1 MVKSDLIQKLCN
13 LHVNIRRSDITKIVD
28 IFFEEIENC
37 LMEGAVCELRYFGT
51 FKVKNRKARLGRNPK
66 TGEKVLVKEKR
77 VPFFKMSKQ
86 LMSKINSSNIEKKL

>member
-13 LHVNIRRSDITKIVD
+13 LHINIYRSDIKKIVD
-28 IFFEEIENC
+28 IFFKEIENC
-37 LMEGAVCELRYFGT
+37 LINGANCQLRYFGT

-66 TGEKVLVKEKR
+66 TGEKVLVEEKR

-86 LMSKINSSNIEKKL
+86 LMAKINSGNIEKKL